1 MYMVPAEQGWV
12 KSKPRVTTV
21 STFLIQY
28 GTMSLFLVSLD
39 DGGLETLQNRHGQG
53 YQQRASLR
61 SPDIPVAKLT
71 LKLVIPST

>member
-1 MYMVPAEQGWV
+1 MNAQQEHDICNPIMYMVPAEQGWV

-53 YQQRASLR
+53 GVSATR
-61 SPDIPVAKLT
+61 VAPL
-71 LKLVIPST
+71 S